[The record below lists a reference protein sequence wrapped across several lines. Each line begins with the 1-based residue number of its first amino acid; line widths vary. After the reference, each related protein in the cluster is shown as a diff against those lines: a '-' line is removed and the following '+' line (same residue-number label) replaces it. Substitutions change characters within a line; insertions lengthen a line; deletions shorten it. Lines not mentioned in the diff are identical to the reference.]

1 MTKIRRLLL
10 IAVAFP
16 AFVFAQAMK
25 STLALQGGSA
35 QINGVCVSHTIG
47 HVVTGGRF
55 QLVKVKSFRGLNI
68 CLNINEESMT

>member
-1 MTKIRRLLL
+1 MTKIRLLQL

-35 QINGVCVSHTIG
+35 QINGVYVSHTIG
-47 HVVTGGRF
+47 HVVAGVHF
-55 QLVKVKSFRGLNI
+55 QLVKVK
-68 CLNINEESMT
+68 